1 MRCGLLRGCAIR
13 AVGVSGANGVAS
25 GNVAGI
31 FTVLEARWPL
41 RRKQT
46 EKEILKHP
54 WRYVVTAL
62 GRLLWM
68 LV

>member
-1 MRCGLLRGCAIR
+1 M
-13 AVGVSGANGVAS
+13 AS

-46 EKEILKHP
+46 EKGILKHP